1 MAKPGAPSPRQ
12 HCGEVSVLRS
22 GLNRGGGFVLA
33 AAALMLSACASASP
47 ASQWTYAAVLSP
59 SAAAAQTALP
69 TSLATSLPT
78 SLPTSAPTSQ
88 PTAAPTS
95 GSSSGPIGIPAAGT
109 AIYVSEW
116 SVGLPTSM
124 LAGQANFS
132 ITNIGTIQHELLV
145 FKSDLPAS
153 AFPVDSNGD
162 IIEDGPGITLVSRG
176 DKIDPGKTQARTVD
190 LTQPGTYL
198 FVCNLPGHFKTGM
211 FRVVTVT
218 TPSAEQAY
226 IPAAL
231 SEWHVA
237 VPSTI
242 KAGTVNLEAAN
253 FGTIQHEL
261 LVFKSDLPP
270 SAYPVDQ
277 MGHII
282 EDGPGITLVSDGDN
296 IDPGKTQTRTVDLTQ
311 PGTYLFVCNIPGHFK
326 AGMFSVVTVT
336 P

>member
-1 MAKPGAPSPRQ
+1 MATPFRPRGRRVASLIPAVLLMAGCASSAGVPSFTYAPPASAVGAPADT
-12 HCGEVSVLRS
+12 G
-22 GLNRGGGFVLA
+22 A
-33 AAALMLSACASASP
+33 ASTPPSAEP
-47 ASQWTYAAVLSP
+47 PVVSP
-59 SAAAAQTALP
+59 SAAAA
-69 TSLATSLPT
+69 
-78 SLPTSAPTSQ
+78 SASQ
-88 PTAAPTS
+88 PTADSTP
-95 GSSSGPIGIPAAGT
+95 GSSAGPIGIPAAGT

-145 FKSDLPAS
+145 FRSDLPAS
-153 AFPVDSNGD
+153 ALPVDFKGN

-176 DKIDPGKTQARTVD
+176 DKIDPGKTQARIVD

-198 FVCNLPGHFKTGM
+198 FVCNIPGHFKAGM

-218 TPSAEQAY
+218 PPSAEQAY

-261 LVFKSDLPP
+261 LVFKSDLAP
-270 SAYPVDQ
+270 SAFPVDKN
-277 MGHII
+277 GDIV
-282 EDGPGITLVSDGDN
+282 EDGPGINLVSDGDN

-311 PGTYLFVCNIPGHFK
+311 SGTYLFVCNIPGHFK
-326 AGMFSVVTVT
+326 AGMLSVVTVT

>member
-1 MAKPGAPSPRQ
+1 MDRD
-12 HCGEVSVLRS
+12 
-22 GLNRGGGFVLA
+22 GLNRRKTAALA
-33 AAALMLSACASASP
+33 AAALLLGACTSAATGP
-47 ASQWTYAAVLSP
+47 NWTYLPVSP
-59 SAAAAQTALP
+59 SGVASAQTALP
-69 TSLATSLPT
+69 TSTLA
-78 SLPTSAPTSQ
+78 SQ
-88 PTAAPTS
+88 PTSTADA
-95 GSSSGPIGIPAAGT
+95 GSSGGPIGIPAAGT

-116 SVGLPTSM
+116 SVGLPTAM

-145 FKSDLPAS
+145 FRSDLPLAS
-153 AFPVDSNGD
+153 YPVDSKGN

-176 DKIDPGKTQARTVD
+176 DKIDPGATQSRVVD

-198 FVCNLPGHFKTGM
+198 FVCNLPGHFKSGM

-218 TPSAEQAY
+218 PPSAEQAY

-237 VPSTI
+237 VPTTI

-261 LVFKSDLPP
+261 LVFKSDLAP
-270 SAYPVDQ
+270 SAYPVDKN
-277 MGHII
+277 GNIV
-282 EDGPGITLVSDGDN
+282 EDGPGINLVSDGDN
-296 IDPGKTQTRTVDLTQ
+296 LDPGTTQARTVDLTQ

>member
-1 MAKPGAPSPRQ
+1 MATLTPSNLQRAASVVALLVVLAGCAATSGPPAYTYPPPAGSGAP
-12 HCGEVSVLRS
+12 
-22 GLNRGGGFVLA
+22 
-33 AAALMLSACASASP
+33 ASA
-47 ASQWTYAAVLSP
+47 TTP
-59 SAAAAQTALP
+59 SAAPSVPAAT
-69 TSLATSLPT
+69 
-78 SLPTSAPTSQ
+78 TSASEP
-88 PTAAPTS
+88 AASPIP
-95 GSSSGPIGIPAAGT
+95 GSSAGPIGVPPAGT

-124 LAGQANFS
+124 LAGQVNFS
-132 ITNIGTIQHELLV
+132 ITNIGAIQHELLV
-145 FKSDLPAS
+145 FKSDLRPS
-153 AFPVDSNGD
+153 AYPLDSKGNV
-162 IIEDGPGITLVSRG
+162 IEDGPGITLVSDG
-176 DKIDPGKTQARTVD
+176 ENIDPGKTQTRTVD
-190 LTQPGTYL
+190 LTKPGTYL
-198 FVCNLPGHFKTGM
+198 FVCNIPGHFKTGM

-218 TPSAEQAY
+218 PPTAEQVY

-270 SAYPVDQ
+270 SAYPVDKS
-277 MGHII
+277 GNLV
-282 EDGPGITLVSDGDN
+282 EDGPGINLVSDGEN

-326 AGMFSVVTVT
+326 AGMFSAVTVT

>member
-1 MAKPGAPSPRQ
+1 
-12 HCGEVSVLRS
+12 
-22 GLNRGGGFVLA
+22 
-33 AAALMLSACASASP
+33 
-47 ASQWTYAAVLSP
+47 
-59 SAAAAQTALP
+59 
-69 TSLATSLPT
+69 
-78 SLPTSAPTSQ
+78 
-88 PTAAPTS
+88 
-95 GSSSGPIGIPAAGT
+95 
-109 AIYVSEW
+109 
-116 SVGLPTSM
+116 M

-145 FKSDLPAS
+145 FRSDLAAS
-153 AFPVDSNGD
+153 AYPVDTKGT

-176 DKIDPGKTQARTVD
+176 AKIDPGASQARTVD
-190 LTQPGTYL
+190 LTQPGKYL
-198 FVCNLPGHFKTGM
+198 FVCNIPGHFKAGM

-218 TPSAEQAY
+218 PPSAEQVD

-242 KAGTVNLEAAN
+242 KAGTINLEAAN

-261 LVFKSDLPP
+261 LVFKSDLAP
-270 SAYPVDQ
+270 SAFPVDQ
-277 MGHII
+277 NGDII

-311 PGTYLFVCNIPGHFK
+311 PGTYQFLCNIPGHFK

>member
-1 MAKPGAPSPRQ
+1 MATLFRLPGRRIASLIPALLLMAGCASSAGAPSYTYSPP
-12 HCGEVSVLRS
+12 GSAAGAS
-22 GLNRGGGFVLA
+22 A
-33 AAALMLSACASASP
+33 AAGAAGTAPSAALPDA
-47 ASQWTYAAVLSP
+47 SP
-59 SAAAAQTALP
+59 SAAVAPA
-69 TSLATSLPT
+69 
-78 SLPTSAPTSQ
+78 SAPASE
-88 PTAAPTS
+88 PSGAPSAGPST
-95 GSSSGPIGIPAAGT
+95 GPIGIPAAGT

-145 FKSDLPAS
+145 FRSDLPAS
-153 AFPVDSNGD
+153 ALPVDGKGN

-176 DKIDPGKTQARTVD
+176 DRIGPGKTQARVVD

-198 FVCNLPGHFKTGM
+198 FVCNLPGHFKAGM

-218 TPSAEQAY
+218 PVSAEQAY

-237 VPSTI
+237 VPGTI

-261 LVFKSDLPP
+261 LVFKSDLAP
-270 SAYPVDQ
+270 SAFPVDKS
-277 MGHII
+277 GDIV
-282 EDGPGITLVSDGDN
+282 EDGPGIDLVSDGDN

>member
-1 MAKPGAPSPRQ
+1 
-12 HCGEVSVLRS
+12 
-22 GLNRGGGFVLA
+22 
-33 AAALMLSACASASP
+33 
-47 ASQWTYAAVLSP
+47 
-59 SAAAAQTALP
+59 
-69 TSLATSLPT
+69 
-78 SLPTSAPTSQ
+78 
-88 PTAAPTS
+88 
-95 GSSSGPIGIPAAGT
+95 
-109 AIYVSEW
+109 
-116 SVGLPTSM
+116 M
-124 LAGQANFS
+124 LAGQVNFS

-145 FKSDLPAS
+145 FKSDLPPS
-153 AFPVDSNGD
+153 AFPVDSKGG

-176 DKIDPGKTQARTVD
+176 DKIDPGKTQTRTVD

-198 FVCNLPGHFKTGM
+198 FVCNIPGHFKAGM
-211 FRVVTVT
+211 FRAVTVT
-218 TPSAEQAY
+218 LPSAEQAY

-270 SAYPVDQ
+270 SAFPVDKN
-277 MGHII
+277 GHIV

-296 IDPGKTQTRTVDLTQ
+296 IDPGKTQARTVDLTQ